1 MAEAPAVLASS
12 VVPIDNL
19 PDELLA
25 EVMLRVPTP
34 AALVHAAAV
43 SKRWRGVIVT
53 PNGKF
58 LNDYRASHKASP
70 FLGLYIPREYGGLPS
85 FHKADSIQS
94 ADDDDDDHGDSGN
107 NGDDSDPDLQ
117 RAADKAFRLD
127 GLKRHGK
134 WHLLDCHNGRLL
146 LTRGDGRLVVYNPL
160 SRERIP
166 VDLPKDGT
174 LRNDLSA
181 CLLQGHGD
189 DGSSFRVVSV
199 HRRRGDR
206 RVHAV
211 EYDSSRKSWNHHED
225 WEIMKK
231 IEGTEQGEV
240 MHAGNLVFCK
250 YTGTCL
256 LVLDMTKM
264 QFYALPLPGDN
275 NPKKYAIGEIEDGV
289 CCLAA
294 VDSVGESNTPYLR
307 VWRLEKQDWILE
319 KAMEVQQVLGEHAP
333 DGHLYYKVRKVT
345 NGMAVLC
352 WSMCDLHFIIDLK
365 TFCVMEKFEFN
376 YNLPAFPMQLP
387 WPPAFSVATISAL
400 NSVCEAEGTK
410 TDGKSEE
417 EAAENEDMAEDFDT
431 EGDAVK
437 ESPPCR
443 HCLKQAGTPD
453 LTPKD
458 DEAEEPTPLR
468 RCHRQKLGER
478 GHSLPP
484 LPPLPDHLRCRRND
498 GKKWRCSG
506 RALPTISFC
515 EYHYAKS
522 NKGKKLPADGK
533 VLAIAPQRQK
543 NKSIN
548 PPVATISVM
557 NPAGALG
564 GEAESAKTDC
574 KSDEEATKTGCENE
588 DAAEDYSEYA
598 QRGEVEGAETDGK
611 SEEEYAK
618 TGGENEDSTENS
630 DTEGDDVEESP
641 PSPPSRRHRRKR
653 AATPDPTPEDDEV
666 EEDIPAPLSRRR
678 RRKLGEHG
686 DSLPDHLRCGRRDGK
701 KWRCSARALPTASFC
716 EYHYTKANKG
726 KIKKVPEDG
735 EVLAVVLQRLKNK
748 SINPPV
754 ATISVMNPAGAL
766 GGEAEGAKTDGKS
779 DEEATKTGGENEDS
793 AEDYSEYAHRGEVEG
808 AETNGKS
815 EEEYAKTA
823 GENEDST
830 ENSDTEGDDVEES
843 PPSPP
848 RRHRRKRAAT
858 PDPTPEADEAE
869 EIPAPL
875 RRRHRRK
882 LGEHGDSLPD
892 HLRCGRRDGKKW
904 RCSARALPTVSFC
917 EYHYTKANK
926 GKIKKVPEDGEVLA
940 VALQRLK
947 NKSINPPVAT
957 ISVMKTRSSEGTKID
972 FHWQRQLRECG
983 DSPLPPPDHLR
994 CGRKDGKKW
1003 RCSRRALSTV
1013 SFCEYH
1019 YAKAKMAKKLPADGE
1034 VLAVVCQR
1042 LKNKR
1047 KGGKNV
1053 NPTVLPQATTSDRD
1067 TRDLLNGQV
1076 TISPSSSGPAAMPS
1090 PVTMKGALSALS
1102 MTKAVPRTCHNCGLT
1117 KAVGVANCKNCENNF
1132 CNSCINKWYS
1142 GISRKEIKTCC
1153 PVCCGLCDC
1162 KKCAL
1167 GQGCYE

>member
-1 MAEAPAVLASS
+1 MAVAPAELTSS
-12 VVPIDNL
+12 NVTIDDL
-19 PDELLA
+19 PDGVLA

-53 PNGKF
+53 PDGKF
-58 LNDYRASHKASP
+58 LHDYRARHKSSP

-94 ADDDDDDHGDSGN
+94 ADDDNDSGGGSDDD
-107 NGDDSDPDLQ
+107 DDSDPDLQ
-117 RAADKAFRLD
+117 RAVDKAFRLN
-127 GLKRHGK
+127 GLKRHHK
-134 WHLLDCHNGRLL
+134 WRLLDCYNGRLL
-146 LTRGDGRLVVYNPL
+146 LTRGEGCLVVYNPL
-160 SRERIP
+160 SHKRIS
-166 VDLPKDGT
+166 VDLPQDGI
-174 LRNDLSA
+174 LQENFSA

-189 DGSSFRVVSV
+189 DASSFRVVSV
-199 HRRRGDR
+199 HRHRGDR
-206 RVHAV
+206 TVHAV
-211 EYDSSRKSWNHHED
+211 EYNSCRDSWNHHED

-231 IEGTEQGEV
+231 IQGTEQGEV
-240 MHAGNLVFCK
+240 MRAGNLVFCK

-256 LVLDMTKM
+256 LVLDTTKM

-307 VWRLEKQDWILE
+307 VWRLEKQDWMLE
-319 KAMEVQQVLGEHAP
+319 KAMEVQQVLGKHAP
-333 DGHLYYKVRKVT
+333 DGRSYYKVCKVT

-352 WSMCDLHFIIDLK
+352 WSMRDLHFIVDLK

-400 NSVCEAEGTK
+400 NPAAALEGEAEGTR

-417 EAAENEDMAEDFDT
+417 EAAENEDVVEDFDT
-431 EGDAVK
+431 EGDAAK

-443 HCLKQAGTPD
+443 RCLKRAGTLDPT
-453 LTPKD
+453 LED
-458 DEAEEPTPLR
+458 DEAEEPVPWR

-478 GHSLPP
+478 GHSSPP

-506 RALPTISFC
+506 RALPAISFC
-515 EYHYAKS
+515 DYHYAKA
-522 NKGKKLPADGK
+522 NKGKKLPMDGK
-533 VLAIAPQRQK
+533 ALAVALQRQK

-557 NPAGALG
+557 NPAGAFG
-564 GEAESAKTDC
+564 GETEGAKNDG
-574 KSDEEATKTGCENE
+574 KSDEEATKTGGEYE

-598 QRGEVEGAETDGK
+598 HRGEVEGAETDGK

-618 TGGENEDSTENS
+618 IAGENEDSTEDSN
-630 DTEGDDVEESP
+630 TEGDNVEESP
-641 PSPPSRRHRRKR
+641 PSLPSRPHHRKR
-653 AATPDPTPEDDEV
+653 AATPDPTLED
-666 EEDIPAPLSRRR
+666 
-678 RRKLGEHG
+678 
-686 DSLPDHLRCGRRDGK
+686 
-701 KWRCSARALPTASFC
+701 
-716 EYHYTKANKG
+716 
-726 KIKKVPEDG
+726 
-735 EVLAVVLQRLKNK
+735 
-748 SINPPV
+748 
-754 ATISVMNPAGAL
+754 
-766 GGEAEGAKTDGKS
+766 
-779 DEEATKTGGENEDS
+779 
-793 AEDYSEYAHRGEVEG
+793 
-808 AETNGKS
+808 
-815 EEEYAKTA
+815 
-823 GENEDST
+823 
-830 ENSDTEGDDVEES
+830 
-843 PPSPP
+843 
-848 RRHRRKRAAT
+848 
-858 PDPTPEADEAE
+858 DEAE
-869 EIPAPL
+869 EEISAPL
-875 RRRHRRK
+875 CRRRRRK

-926 GKIKKVPEDGEVLA
+926 GNKKVPADGEVLA

-972 FHWQRQLRECG
+972 FHQQRQSECGDSSLPPPDHLRCGRRDGKKWRCSARALPTVSFCKYHYTKANKGKIKKVPADGEVLAVALQRLKNKSINPPVATISVRKTRSSEGAKIDFHRQRQSECG

-994 CGRKDGKKW
+994 CGRSDGKKW
-1003 RCSRRALSTV
+1003 RCSRRALPTV

-1019 YAKAKMAKKLPADGE
+1019 YAKAEMGKKLPADGE
-1034 VLAVVCQR
+1034 VLAVVRQR
-1042 LKNKR
+1042 LKNNR
-1047 KGGKNV
+1047 KGGKNI
-1053 NPTVLPQATTSDRD
+1053 NPTVSPQVTTSDREI
-1067 TRDLLNGQV
+1067 RDLLNGQA

-1090 PVTMKGALSALS
+1090 PVTMKVGVEIPAPIQRCYRSNNAEPLPVGPVKGARVMS
-1102 MTKAVPRTCHNCGLT
+1102 MTKEVPRTCHNCGLT
-1117 KAVGVANCKNCENNF
+1117 KAVGITNCKNCENNF
-1132 CNSCINKWYS
+1132 CSSCINKWYS
-1142 GISRKEIKTCC
+1142 GISWKDIKTCC
-1153 PVCCGLCDC
+1153 PVCRGLCDC

-1167 GQGCYE
+1167 GQTKGAMRKQ